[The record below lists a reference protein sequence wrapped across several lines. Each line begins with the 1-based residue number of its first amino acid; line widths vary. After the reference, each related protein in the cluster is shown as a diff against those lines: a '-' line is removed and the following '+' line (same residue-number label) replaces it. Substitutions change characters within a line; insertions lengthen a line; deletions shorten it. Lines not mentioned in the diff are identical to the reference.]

1 MGKRWSDGYSA
12 DVEIYLMID
21 GRRYDV
27 AQVSGKSL
35 FLRDHHQILP
45 GTNAELVMRIDD
57 HKQSEK
63 VVLQA
68 GTKSDE
74 LAVNYV

>member
-1 MGKRWSDGYSA
+1 
-12 DVEIYLMID
+12 MID
-21 GRRYDV
+21 GRRHDV
-27 AQVSGKSL
+27 AQVSGRSL
-35 FLRDHHQILP
+35 FLRDSHQIAP

-57 HKQSEK
+57 HKQSEQ

-74 LAVNYV
+74 LAVDYL